1 MNVLVTG
8 ITGYVGSRLAP
19 ALARDGHAVRGFTRR
34 SDATVQFPVTR
45 GDLVSGEGLKE
56 AFDGIDIAY
65 FLIHSMETSP
75 DGSFPTRER
84 RAAENFARAAREA
97 GTGRIIYLGGL
108 APATSSASVH
118 LRSRLEVERILQE
131 ASSCSVALRASIVI
145 GAGSRSFRFL
155 VRLVERLPVLALPA
169 WRTNRTAPVDE
180 RDMTELLVRA
190 ATSDAVCGQALDV
203 GGRDTVTYEELIER
217 IRDSLL
223 LNRPALRFRRL
234 TLTPIASRISAVIAD
249 EDPALIGPLMAGLD
263 GDLLPRDDRA
273 ARLLNVRL
281 HSLDAAI
288 EHALAEWEA
297 SESLAAR

>member
-19 ALARDGHAVRGFTRR
+19 RLARDGHAVRGFTRR

-45 GDLVSGEGLKE
+45 GDLVSGEGLRE
-56 AFDGIDIAY
+56 AFEGVDIAY
-65 FLIHSMETSP
+65 FLIHSMETST
-75 DGSFPTRER
+75 DDSFPTRDR
-84 RAAENFARAAREA
+84 RAAENFAHAAREA
-97 GTGRIIYLGGL
+97 GPGRVVYLGGL
-108 APATSSASVH
+108 APAANSASVH
-118 LRSRLEVERILQE
+118 LRSRLEVERILLA
-131 ASSCSVALRASIVI
+131 ASPCSVALRASIVI

-155 VRLVERLPVLALPA
+155 VRLVERLPVLAIPA
-169 WRTNRTAPVDE
+169 WRSNRTAPIDE
-180 RDMTELLVRA
+180 RDMTELLARA
-190 ATSDAVCGQALDV
+190 ATSGALCGQALDA
-203 GGRDTVTYEELIER
+203 GGRDTVTYEELIDR
-217 IRDSLL
+217 IRDSLIL
-223 LNRPALRFRRL
+223 SRPALRFRRL
-234 TLTPIASRISAVIAD
+234 TLTPIASRVSAVIAG

-273 ARLLNVRL
+273 ARLLEVRL